1 MREHKNRL
9 KHYLVIVRNAMSPG
23 MSHDVDICINL
34 PGILDSCK
42 HIFWASVL
50 LFFLFPLKLKKKLNN
65 FLKKRTKSSKNHIV
79 RNF

>member
-1 MREHKNRL
+1 
-9 KHYLVIVRNAMSPG
+9 MSPG

-50 LFFLFPLKLKKKLNN
+50 LFISFKIKKKIKFI
-65 FLKKRTKSSKNHIV
+65 FLKKGQNLRKTA
-79 RNF
+79 